1 MSLQSSLSKDNKR
14 KFKKL
19 ISYNFAKIKFLL
31 ESDKKLLTFFRYSD
45 KISYVN
51 MWRRSSAG

>member
-1 MSLQSSLSKDNKR
+1 MLWSSFIAMSLQSSLSKDNKR

-31 ESDKKLLTFFRYSD
+31 ETKYLKDVEIMY
-45 KISYVN
+45 I
-51 MWRRSSAG
+51 